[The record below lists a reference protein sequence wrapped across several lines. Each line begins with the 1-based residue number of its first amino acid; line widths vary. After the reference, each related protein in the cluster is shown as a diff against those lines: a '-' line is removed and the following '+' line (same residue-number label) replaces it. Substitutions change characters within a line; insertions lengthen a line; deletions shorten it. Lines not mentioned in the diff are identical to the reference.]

1 MVKVR
6 VTKVYFDKKRDE
18 YPEVGKEFDVEEKR
32 AEVLVIA
39 GVCEVVEDE
48 LPEEP
53 VTAPTAKDTPQSET
67 KKTSTK
73 GAKKTTKKAEA

>member
-18 YPEVGKEFDVEEKR
+18 YQEVGKEFEVEEKR
-32 AEVLVIA
+32 AEVLEKA
-39 GVCEVVEDE
+39 GVCEVVKDNST
-48 LPEEP
+48 EE
-53 VTAPTAKDTPQSET
+53 TQAKET

-73 GAKKTTKKAEA
+73 GAKKTTEKAETK